1 MQKKFM
7 HITVVP
13 RRTPLL
19 VLPPGTV
26 APTVAHARL
35 ADLNLRE
42 KIFFL
47 YKVMSFTLIIFFHQ
61 IDSVRHVQRPAPE
74 YPLAPGAPQ
83 GEGGRGSAWYT
94 AI

>member
-1 MQKKFM
+1 M

-35 ADLNLRE
+35 ADLNLR
-42 KIFFL
+42 K
-47 YKVMSFTLIIFFHQ
+47 K
-61 IDSVRHVQRPAPE
+61 
-74 YPLAPGAPQ
+74 
-83 GEGGRGSAWYT
+83 
-94 AI
+94 